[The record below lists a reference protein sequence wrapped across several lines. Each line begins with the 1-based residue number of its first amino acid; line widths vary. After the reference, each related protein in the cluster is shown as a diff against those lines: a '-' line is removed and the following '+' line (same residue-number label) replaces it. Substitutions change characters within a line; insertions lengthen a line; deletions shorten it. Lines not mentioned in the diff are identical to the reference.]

1 MEIEMYSE
9 ILNNLI
15 IYLWISYSYNEFIF
29 SFGLTLIFIYTQV
42 KYDDLDL
49 NLIIFYIFYNLLNSL
64 HGDIIFNIIF
74 YNTLGNT
81 IFLFTNNFLKNKEFS
96 FIFTIFICQYF
107 LNYSNMYLVSYL
119 IGTVFNKYSIYLIPL
134 FLFFLIEQLK
144 NLYFGYRYF

>member
-29 SFGLTLIFIYTQV
+29 SFGLTLIFIYTQL

-74 YNTLGNT
+74 YNTL
-81 IFLFTNNFLKNKEFS
+81 
-96 FIFTIFICQYF
+96 
-107 LNYSNMYLVSYL
+107 
-119 IGTVFNKYSIYLIPL
+119 
-134 FLFFLIEQLK
+134 
-144 NLYFGYRYF
+144 

>member
-1 MEIEMYSE
+1 MYSE

>member
-1 MEIEMYSE
+1 MYSE

-29 SFGLTLIFIYTQV
+29 SFGLTLIFIYTQL

-119 IGTVFNKYSIYLIPL
+119 IGTIFNKYSIYLIPL
-134 FLFFLIEQLK
+134 FLFFLIEQLE

>member
-29 SFGLTLIFIYTQV
+29 SFGLTLIFIYTQL

-119 IGTVFNKYSIYLIPL
+119 IGTIFNKYSIYLIPL
-134 FLFFLIEQLK
+134 FLFFLIEQLE